1 MQTSRS
7 QKRRWN
13 NPYSPKEKEKALR
26 LLRMSDVKFV
36 AHRYHCTEQTVY
48 RWKRLYDGTLA
59 SLANKSHRPHRQ
71 HPNAQTEE
79 EKKHI
84 ADLVRRNPNIGLN
97 ELYGKLRLYY
107 AYSRNPATLYR
118 YLRRNG
124 FYANKPKRKPYK
136 PKPYDT
142 PEHIGEKWQFDVKC
156 VPRECA
162 ASSVLEDE
170 HFFQY
175 TVIDEATR
183 ERFIYPYQEQIA
195 DNSVDCIRRAIIY
208 FGYKPKII
216 QTDNGIEFTYTQK
229 VKSGRLHTFDKFC
242 LEEGIEHKTIKPRTP
257 RHNGKVERSHRSDN
271 ERFYKFLRFYS
282 YDDLKTQMKAY
293 LRRSN
298 NIPMSVL
305 ASKDGKQK
313 WLTPKEKRKELLLLD
328 WGVVE

>member
-1 MQTSRS
+1 M
-7 QKRRWN
+7 
-13 NPYSPKEKEKALR
+13 
-26 LLRMSDVKFV
+26 
-36 AHRYHCTEQTVY
+36 
-48 RWKRLYDGTLA
+48 
-59 SLANKSHRPHRQ
+59 
-71 HPNAQTEE
+71 
-79 EKKHI
+79 
-84 ADLVRRNPNIGLN
+84 RRNPNIGLN

-124 FYANKPKRKPYK
+124 FYDNKPKRKPYK

-195 DNSVDCIRRAIIY
+195 DNSVDCIRRAVIY

-216 QTDNGIEFTYTQK
+216 QTDNGIEFTFTQK
-229 VKSGRLHTFDKFC
+229 VKSGRMHTFDKFC

-271 ERFYKFLRFYS
+271 ERFYKYLRFYS
-282 YDDLKTQMKAY
+282 YDDLKMQMKAY

-305 ASKDGKQK
+305 ASKDGKRK